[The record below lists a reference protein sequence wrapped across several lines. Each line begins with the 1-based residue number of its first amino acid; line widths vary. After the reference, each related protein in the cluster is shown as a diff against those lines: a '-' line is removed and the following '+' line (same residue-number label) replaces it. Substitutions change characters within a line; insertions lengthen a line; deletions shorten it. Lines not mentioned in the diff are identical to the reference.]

1 MITDQIDSAQ
11 LRGAR
16 AMLGWSQA
24 ELADRAG
31 ITRKTLVGLES
42 GDRDSYRSTMEKV
55 VAVLEAAG
63 VRFIEVE
70 GSGGVML
77 ARTG

>member
-1 MITDQIDSAQ
+1 MATGHIDSAQ

-31 ITRKTLVGLES
+31 ITRKTLVGLEA
-42 GDRDSYRSTMEKV
+42 GDRDSYRSTMAKV
-55 VAVLEAAG
+55 VTVLEEAG

-77 ARTG
+77 ARSG

>member
-1 MITDQIDSAQ
+1 MATDNIDSAQ

-24 ELADRAG
+24 ELANRAG

-42 GDRDSYRSTMEKV
+42 GDHDSYRSTMAKV
-55 VAVLEAAG
+55 VAVLETAG
-63 VRFIEVE
+63 VRFIDVE

-77 ARTG
+77 SRAG